1 MPIPPSTA
9 APGGVGTLMTFG
21 VETIEMKRGKKEWRF
36 IIFPHTCE
44 SFHTRGEKNDYNIGE
59 VGFTNKL
66 YK

>member
-1 MPIPPSTA
+1 
-9 APGGVGTLMTFG
+9 MTFG